1 MKYTI
6 IIEKKARKFIE
17 SQPKDQQKRLMIS
30 IFSLPKGDTKILQGI
45 NNLCRLRVG
54 RYRIIYTKQD
64 NALTIRVIDVGNR
77 GQVYKKL

>member
-6 IIEKKARKFIE
+6 IIEKKAKKFIE
-17 SQPKDQQKRLMIS
+17 SQSKDQQKRLMIS
-30 IFSLPKGDTKILQGI
+30 IHNLPKGDTKVLQGI

-54 RYRIIYTKQD
+54 KYRVIYTKQD
-64 NALTIRVIDVGNR
+64 DTLIIRVIDVENR